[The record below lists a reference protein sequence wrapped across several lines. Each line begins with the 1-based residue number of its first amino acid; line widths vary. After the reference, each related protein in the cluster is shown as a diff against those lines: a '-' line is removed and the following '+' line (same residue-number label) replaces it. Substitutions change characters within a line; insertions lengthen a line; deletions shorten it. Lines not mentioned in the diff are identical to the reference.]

1 MRNIVTAVVLLL
13 SPSMLAGQ
21 STAQHAL
28 PDDGEFTLALTGDS
42 IITRR
47 LSVYNEPE
55 FLELM
60 EMIRSADAAFT
71 NLEILFHDYE
81 PYPMATSGGTW
92 MRADP
97 SLVNDLKWAGFD
109 LLARANNHTG
119 DYGVEGQRLTTMY
132 VREAGLIQA
141 GVGESLAEAREAK
154 FLETPRVRVALV
166 SIASTF
172 RNHMRAGRSRDNV
185 PARPGLNPLGY
196 DKTVVLPK
204 AELDSL
210 RSIAEKLDLFRDQDG
225 FPRGYSLDNPDEF
238 RVFGERFV
246 LGDEA
251 RVETTVND
259 DDVTEIAA
267 VVNNAKRLADIVIVT
282 IHAHEWKDNRET
294 PADFIPDFARKMVDA
309 GADVFVGHGPHV
321 LRGIEIYK
329 EKPIFY
335 SLGDFIFQNE
345 TLQRLPSEN
354 YERYGL
360 EDHHHVADFNARRYD
375 NDTKGFPANPE
386 IWEAIT
392 AFPRWKDGK
401 LVEVKLVPISLGHGL
416 PTTVRGRP
424 VLAEKELA
432 EKIIRDLQVRSAPF
446 GTRITLRNGV
456 GYVDI
461 E

>member
-1 MRNIVTAVVLLL
+1 
-13 SPSMLAGQ
+13 MLASQ

-55 FLELM
+55 FLELI

-97 SLVNDLKWAGFD
+97 SLVNDVTWAGFD
-109 LLARANNHTG
+109 LVARANNHTG

-132 VREAGLIQA
+132 VREAGLVQA

-154 FLETPRVRVALV
+154 FLETPRVRVALISV
-166 SIASTF
+166 ASTF
-172 RNHMRAGRSRDNV
+172 AEHMRAGRSRDNV

-196 DKTVVLPK
+196 DKKHILPK

-210 RSIAEKLDLFRDQDG
+210 RSIAQKLDLFRDQDG
-225 FPRGYSLDNPDEF
+225 LPRGYSEKNPDEF
-238 RVFGERFV
+238 RVFGEKFA
-246 LGDEA
+246 LGNEA
-251 RVETTVND
+251 GIETTMNES
-259 DDVTEIAA
+259 DVADIAA

-282 IHAHEWKDNRET
+282 VHAHEWKDNRET
-294 PADFIPDFARKMVDA
+294 PADFIPDFARRMVDA

-345 TLQRLPSEN
+345 TLLRLPSEN

-375 NDTKGFPANPE
+375 NDTSGFPANPE
-386 IWEAIT
+386 IWEAVT
-392 AFPRWKDGK
+392 AFPRWKNGK

-416 PTTVRGRP
+416 PTSVRGRP

-432 EKIIRDLQVRSAPF
+432 EKIIGDLQARSAPF

-456 GYVDI
+456 GYVDL
-461 E
+461 EK